1 MKHAAITFLQ
11 LLYPDGPW
19 CLSAATPERDK
30 LTTKTFTNA
39 ESALAWIKSWNGERN
54 LYYHVNPPRDEHAS
68 NKLKRTDVLGV
79 FYFHVDID
87 PSATGEKS
95 GEDFRKAALG
105 LARNPPKPLPAPTFI
120 IYTGGGFQALW
131 KLQEPIELDGTME
144 QAEKAKLHNVEIER
158 LFKENGG
165 GLCKTD
171 NCHNIDRLLRLPGTL
186 NVPSALKISRGR
198 DPQPIEAKLVLYEA
212 KNVWPISAFA
222 KANVTKPTTPASTQS
237 ASRGAVGDDVAIGSH
252 PPVEHLAFLDQW
264 NVPTRVKTVVAMGR
278 DADRPKKGDDS
289 RSAWLFDVIGNLIR
303 HAVPDSV
310 IYALITDTRWQI
322 AESVLDK
329 KDPDGY
335 ARRQIEKAHGSAR
348 TGEHSQKAS
357 GNAGAPAAAGA
368 HVSQSSDGDDFQY
381 DRHGIPFPTL
391 YNVRHAL
398 RLLGV
403 QLRYDL
409 FADRAV
415 ISYGGTEPKILQ
427 DHDVLRLWL
436 EIEEKFRLSYGK
448 DKFWGVVE
456 DQARRNS
463 YHPVCEY
470 LDGLAWDGKPRLRTW
485 LIDYAGAVDNAY
497 VRAVSELFLVAGVR
511 RVREPGALFQ
521 EMLVLISPEQGKGK
535 STALGALCPQR
546 AWFLE
551 DMPLGADSKTVMER
565 LSGRWIVECAE
576 LKGLRNSDVEHLKSF
591 LSRLSENARMA
602 YGRMVKE
609 QLRQCI
615 MFGTTNAIRFLRDTT
630 GNRRFWPIRVWKEIS
645 KEAIIQVRDQLWA
658 EAAHLEKTWGE
669 VRLPRHLWEMAGDAQ
684 EEVRLDDPYVDIL
697 REHLGELS
705 GRIKSNDVWNI
716 LGIPPAQRSTQSQQ
730 MGEAMRIIGWERKN
744 VRFGGKEKEAGYVRG
759 DSEQQLEVFRD
770 QAGRVTVSVK
780 GENEYDEPAA
790 RNF

>member
-1 MKHAAITFLQ
+1 MLSDAIKFLK
-11 LLYPDGPW
+11 LLYPDGPY

-30 LTTKTFTNA
+30 LTTKTFTNPD
-39 ESALAWIKSWNGERN
+39 SALAWIKGWNGERN
-54 LYYHVNPPRDEHAS
+54 LYYHVNPPRDENAS
-68 NKLKRTDVLGV
+68 QKLKRTDVLGV
-79 FYFHVDID
+79 FYFHVDVD
-87 PSATGEKS
+87 PSAEGEKA
-95 GEDFRKAALG
+95 GEDYRKAALG
-105 LARNPPKPLPAPTFI
+105 LVRNPPKPIPAPTFI
-120 IYTGGGFQALW
+120 IFTGGGFQALW
-131 KLQEPIELDGTME
+131 KLQEPIDLDGTME
-144 QAEKAKLHNVEIER
+144 AAEKAKLYNVEIER

-198 DPQPIEAKLVLYEA
+198 DAKPTEAKLVLHEA
-212 KNVWPISAFA
+212 KNVWPLSAFA
-222 KANVTKPTTPASTQS
+222 KASVTKATTPASTRS
-237 ASRGAVGDDVAIGSH
+237 ASQGAAADDVPIGSH
-252 PPVEHLAFLDQW
+252 PPVEHLSFLDQW

-303 HAVPDSV
+303 HAVPDAV
-310 IYALITDTRWQI
+310 IYALITDNRWQI

-329 KDPDGY
+329 KDPHGY
-335 ARRQIEKAHGSAR
+335 ATRQIEKAHGSAK
-348 TGEHSQKAS
+348 TGEHANRAS
-357 GNAGAPAAAGA
+357 AGASSNNVGS
-368 HVSQSSDGDDFQY
+368 VSQPSHDDDFQY
-381 DRHGIPFPTL
+381 DKHGIPFPTL

-398 RLLGV
+398 HLLGV

-415 ISYGGTEPKILQ
+415 ITTCSLTEPKILQ

-436 EIEEKFRLSYGK
+436 EIEEKFKFSYGK

-463 YHPVCEY
+463 FHPVCEY
-470 LDGLAWDGKPRLRTW
+470 LDQLVWDGKPRLQTW

-546 AWFLE
+546 SWFLE
-551 DMPLGADSKTVMER
+551 DMPLGSDSKTVMER

-591 LSRLSENARMA
+591 LSRLSETARMA

-658 EAAHLEKTWGE
+658 EANQLEKTWGE
-669 VRLPRHLWEMAGDAQ
+669 VRLSRHLWDMAGDAQ

-697 REHLGELS
+697 REHLGDMS
-705 GRIKSNDVWNI
+705 GKIKSNDVWTI
-716 LGIPPAQRSTQSQQ
+716 LGIPPAQRSVQSQQ

-759 DSEQQLEVFRD
+759 DSDRQLEVFRD
-770 QAGRVTVSVK
+770 QVGRVTVSVK
-780 GENEYDEPAA
+780 GESEYDEPAA

>member
-30 LTTKTFTNA
+30 LTTKTFVDPD
-39 ESALAWIKSWNGERN
+39 SALAWIKGWNGERN
-54 LYYHVNPPRDEHAS
+54 IYYHVNPPRDDNAS
-68 NKLKRTDVLGV
+68 QKLKRTDVLGV
-79 FYFHVDID
+79 FYFHVDVD
-87 PSATGEKS
+87 PSPEGEKV
-95 GEDFRKAALG
+95 GEEFRKAALG
-105 LARNPPKPLPAPTFI
+105 LVRSPPKPLPAPTFV

-131 KLQEPIELDGTME
+131 KLEEPIELDGTME
-144 QAEKAKLHNVEIER
+144 KAESAKLYNMEIER

-198 DPQPIEAKLVLYEA
+198 SSSPVEAKLVMHERA
-212 KNVWPISAFA
+212 NVYALSAFA
-222 KANVTKPTTPASTQS
+222 RAQPTKPAPTQPASGS
-237 ASRGAVGDDVAIGSH
+237 AADDDTPIGSH
-252 PPVEHLAFLDQW
+252 PPIEHLSFLDKW
-264 NVPTRVKTVVAMGR
+264 RVPTRVKTVVAMGR

-289 RSAWLFDVIGNLIR
+289 RSAWLFDAIGNLIR
-303 HAVPDSV
+303 HAVPDAV
-310 IYALITDTRWQI
+310 IYALITDQRWQI

-329 KDPDGY
+329 KDPHGY
-335 ARRQIEKAHGSAR
+335 AIRQIEKAHGSAK
-348 TGEHSQKAS
+348 TGEHADRGKQGTPPSNS
-357 GNAGAPAAAGA
+357 GGVP
-368 HVSQSSDGDDFQY
+368 QSSNGDDFHRDKY
-381 DRHGIPFPTL
+381 GIPFPTL
-391 YNVRHAL
+391 HNVRHAL
-398 RLLGV
+398 HLLGV

-415 ISYGGTEPKILQ
+415 ISNGSAEPRVLQ
-427 DHDVLRLWL
+427 DHDVLRVWL
-436 EIEEKFRLSYGK
+436 EIEEKFKFSYGK

-470 LDGLAWDGKPRLRTW
+470 LDALVWDGKPRLATW

-511 RVREPGALFQ
+511 RVRQPGALFQ

-591 LSRLSENARMA
+591 LSRLSETARMA

-645 KEAIIQVRDQLWA
+645 KEAIIEVRDQLWA
-658 EAAHLEKTWGE
+658 EANHLEKTWGE
-669 VRLPRHLWEMAGDAQ
+669 VRLPRHLWDMAGEAQ

-697 REHLGELS
+697 REHLGELE
-705 GRIKSNDVWNI
+705 GKIKSNDVWTI

-744 VRFGGKEKEAGYVRG
+744 VRFGGREKEAGYVRG
-759 DSEQQLEVFRD
+759 SGEKQLEVFRD
-770 QAGRVTVSVK
+770 AAGRVTVSIK
-780 GENEYDEPAA
+780 GESEYEEPPA
-790 RNF
+790 RSF

>member
-11 LLYPDGPW
+11 MLYPDGPW

-39 ESALAWIKSWNGERN
+39 ESALTWIKGWNGERN

-79 FYFHVDID
+79 FYFHVDVD
-87 PSATGEKS
+87 PSATGETA

-105 LARNPPKPLPAPTFI
+105 LVRNPPKPLPSPTFV

-131 KLQEPIELDGTME
+131 KLRDPIDLDGTME
-144 QAEKAKLHNVEIER
+144 AAESAKLYNLEIER

-165 GLCKTD
+165 ALCKTD
-171 NCHNIDRLLRLPGTL
+171 NVHNIDRLLRLPGTL

-198 DPQPIEAKLVLYEA
+198 SSTPVEAKLVIHQADNIYEL
-212 KNVWPISAFA
+212 SAF
-222 KANVTKPTTPASTQS
+222 KAGSPVKKTIDDAAGPTASKGGS
-237 ASRGAVGDDVAIGSH
+237 AGDVAVGSH
-252 PPVEHLAFLDQW
+252 PPVEHLSFLDQW
-264 NVPTRVKTVVAMGR
+264 NVPTRVKTVLAMGR

-303 HAVPDSV
+303 HAVPDAV
-310 IYALITDTRWQI
+310 IYALVTDNRWQI

-329 KDPDGY
+329 KDPHGY
-335 ARRQIEKAHGSAR
+335 AVRQIEKAHGSAK
-348 TGEHSQKAS
+348 TGEHS
-357 GNAGAPAAAGA
+357 NRAGAAKAQGA
-368 HVSQSSDGDDFQY
+368 RAVPVPPDGDDFHY
-381 DRHGIPFPTL
+381 DKHGIPYPTL
-391 YNVRHAL
+391 HNVRHAL
-398 RLLGV
+398 HMLGV
-403 QLRYDL
+403 SLRYDL

-415 ISYGGTEPKILQ
+415 IQHGDSEPKILQ

-436 EIEEKFRLSYGK
+436 EIEEKFRFSYGK

-470 LDGLAWDGKPRLRTW
+470 LDGLTWDGTPRLQTW

-535 STALGALCPQR
+535 STALGALCPHR

-591 LSRLSENARMA
+591 LSRLSETARMA

-645 KEAIIQVRDQLWA
+645 KEAIIQVREQLWA
-658 EAAHLEKTWGE
+658 EASHLEKTWGE
-669 VRLPRHLWEMAGDAQ
+669 VRLPRHLWDMAGDAQ

-697 REHLGELS
+697 REHLGELG
-705 GRIKSNDVWNI
+705 GRIKSNDVWTI

-780 GENEYDEPAA
+780 GENQYDEPAA